1 MSPYALFS
9 TRTFSSFF
17 FIDILKASFQTFK
30 NGSDHKIVKY
40 SVILGGD
47 RSCTIIFKNQ
57 DIYVVKGGNLRGF
70 YFSLIDDYHE

>member
-1 MSPYALFS
+1 MFSP
-9 TRTFSSFF
+9 FF

-30 NGSDHKIVKY
+30 NGSDHKIIKY

-57 DIYVVKGGNLRGF
+57 DIYVVKCGIKLISPSIAKKGGDN
-70 YFSLIDDYHE
+70 